1 MSYHGGRRMG
11 SGRPAGSLNK
21 SSIDQAQQLSNLAK
35 SHSEDAIATLL
46 DVARNGRTDAARVSA
61 ANALL
66 DRGYGRPSIQETP
79 DGMVTN
85 PVVITIVKPD
95 ERDD

>member
-1 MSYHGGRRMG
+1 MSYHGGKRMG
-11 SGRPAGSLNK
+11 SGRPPGSLNK
-21 SSIDQAQQLSNLAK
+21 SSIDQAQRLSNLAK
-35 SHSEDAIATLL
+35 VHSEDAIATLL

-79 DGMVTN
+79 EGMGVN
-85 PVVITIVKPD
+85 PVIITIVKPD
-95 ERDD
+95 ERGD

>member
-1 MSYHGGRRMG
+1 MSYHGGKRMG

-21 SSIDQAQQLSNLAK
+21 SSIDQAQRLSNLAK
-35 SHSEDAIATLL
+35 VHSEDAIATLL

-79 DGMVTN
+79 EGMGVN
-85 PVVITIVKPD
+85 PVIITIVKPD